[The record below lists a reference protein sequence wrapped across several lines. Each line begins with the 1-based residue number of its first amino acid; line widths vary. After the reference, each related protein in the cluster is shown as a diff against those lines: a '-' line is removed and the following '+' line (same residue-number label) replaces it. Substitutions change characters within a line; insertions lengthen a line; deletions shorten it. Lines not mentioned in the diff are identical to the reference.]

1 MTIHEELDS
10 LVGIKNTKLRDMG
23 KIIAISNQKGG
34 VGKTTTAINLAASFA
49 ALECKTLIVDADPQ
63 ANATTGSGLEKV
75 DETKGTSSALL
86 NLEGKRVFKTE
97 SMGYDVMPS
106 GPSLVAAESQL
117 RNMEERELALLK
129 SLEPLQDKYDY
140 VIIDCPPSLNLLTIN
155 GLRASKNLLVP
166 MQCEYF
172 ALEGLAGLI
181 ETIDQLNASTG
192 HNLRLKAIV
201 RTMFDPRNKLGR
213 QVTEELATH
222 FKDELFSTVIPRN
235 IKLAEAPSFGK
246 SALAYE
252 PNAKGTLAY
261 LAMAGELIARMED
274 QYKEGVV

>member
-1 MTIHEELDS
+1 MKT
-10 LVGIKNTKLRDMG
+10 LV
-23 KIIAISNQKGG
+23 IANQKGG
-34 VGKTTTAINLAASFA
+34 VGKTTTAVNLCASLAAMKRRV
-49 ALECKTLIVDADPQ
+49 LLVDADPQ

-75 DETKGTSSALL
+75 DETEGTSSALL

-97 SMGYDVMPS
+97 TMGYDVMPS

-117 RNMEERELALLK
+117 RNMEERELSLLK

-192 HNLRLKAIV
+192 HNLRLQAIV

-222 FKDELFSTVIPRN
+222 FKDELLSTVIPRN

-274 QYKEGVV
+274 QYKESAV